1 MKNIFHLIITA
12 GLVSTFLVCCQSQE
26 EKKQTESLYGKQ
38 IVAIGNSIT
47 APKDSWAWITAQH
60 FDMELTNLAV
70 SGAQWT
76 DYQGTTVDTNP
87 KPVYDGVHT
96 NNVISNQ
103 VYRFLQLIVPEGEI
117 ISEAE
122 REKFHTSTPAP
133 LTGLKTKNST
143 FDPTIVI
150 ISCGTNDSSN
160 GKPIGDPSEL
170 DKPYQEA
177 DRKTLYGAINW
188 AVSIIRKY
196 SPDTEIV
203 LLTPIQRSSH
213 SQKLPMFVDA
223 ILLAGEKLNCP
234 AINMYEESGI
244 TEAVEAKEHK
254 YLYDGLHPNAL
265 GQQLMGEVVI
275 KHLIDL
281 YENKQ

>member
-1 MKNIFHLIITA
+1 
-12 GLVSTFLVCCQSQE
+12 
-26 EKKQTESLYGKQ
+26 
-38 IVAIGNSIT
+38 
-47 APKDSWAWITAQH
+47 
-60 FDMELTNLAV
+60 MELPNLAV

-96 NNVISNQ
+96 NNIISNQ

-122 REKFHTSTPAP
+122 GEKFHTSTPAP

-177 DRKTLYGAINW
+177 D
-188 AVSIIRKY
+188 
-196 SPDTEIV
+196 DTEIV

-275 KHLIDL
+275 KHLTDL

>member
-1 MKNIFHLIITA
+1 MDH
-12 GLVSTFLVCCQSQE
+12 SPTFRHGTNQLSRVGSPMDRLSRDNCRY
-26 EKKQTESLYGKQ
+26 ESETRIRRCTHKY
-38 IVAIGNSIT
+38 
-47 APKDSWAWITAQH
+47 
-60 FDMELTNLAV
+60 
-70 SGAQWT
+70 
-76 DYQGTTVDTNP
+76 
-87 KPVYDGVHT
+87 
-96 NNVISNQ
+96 VISNQ

-213 SQKLPMFVDA
+213 SQNYRCLSMLSCLP
-223 ILLAGEKLNCP
+223 EKN
-234 AINMYEESGI
+234 
-244 TEAVEAKEHK
+244 
-254 YLYDGLHPNAL
+254 
-265 GQQLMGEVVI
+265 
-275 KHLIDL
+275 
-281 YENKQ
+281 

>member
-12 GLVSTFLVCCQSQE
+12 GLVSILLVCCQSQE
-26 EKKQTESLYGKQ
+26 GKKQTESLYGKQ

-122 REKFHTSTPAP
+122 
-133 LTGLKTKNST
+133 
-143 FDPTIVI
+143 
-150 ISCGTNDSSN
+150 
-160 GKPIGDPSEL
+160 
-170 DKPYQEA
+170 
-177 DRKTLYGAINW
+177 
-188 AVSIIRKY
+188 
-196 SPDTEIV
+196 
-203 LLTPIQRSSH
+203 
-213 SQKLPMFVDA
+213 
-223 ILLAGEKLNCP
+223 GEKIP
-234 AINMYEESGI
+234 YF
-244 TEAVEAKEHK
+244 
-254 YLYDGLHPNAL
+254 HPCSFDR
-265 GQQLMGEVVI
+265 I
-275 KHLIDL
+275 K
-281 YENKQ
+281 N

>member
-12 GLVSTFLVCCQSQE
+12 GLVSTLLVCCQSQE

-122 REKFHTSTPAP
+122 GEKFHTST
-133 LTGLKTKNST
+133 K
-143 FDPTIVI
+143 
-150 ISCGTNDSSN
+150 
-160 GKPIGDPSEL
+160 
-170 DKPYQEA
+170 
-177 DRKTLYGAINW
+177 
-188 AVSIIRKY
+188 
-196 SPDTEIV
+196 
-203 LLTPIQRSSH
+203 
-213 SQKLPMFVDA
+213 
-223 ILLAGEKLNCP
+223 
-234 AINMYEESGI
+234 
-244 TEAVEAKEHK
+244 
-254 YLYDGLHPNAL
+254 
-265 GQQLMGEVVI
+265 
-275 KHLIDL
+275 
-281 YENKQ
+281 

>member
-12 GLVSTFLVCCQSQE
+12 GLVSILLVCCQSQE
-26 EKKQTESLYGKQ
+26 GKKQTESLYGKQ

-122 REKFHTSTPAP
+122 GEKFHTSTPAP

-143 FDPTIVI
+143 FYPTIVI
-150 ISCGTNDSSN
+150 I
-160 GKPIGDPSEL
+160 
-170 DKPYQEA
+170 
-177 DRKTLYGAINW
+177 
-188 AVSIIRKY
+188 
-196 SPDTEIV
+196 
-203 LLTPIQRSSH
+203 
-213 SQKLPMFVDA
+213 
-223 ILLAGEKLNCP
+223 
-234 AINMYEESGI
+234 
-244 TEAVEAKEHK
+244 
-254 YLYDGLHPNAL
+254 
-265 GQQLMGEVVI
+265 
-275 KHLIDL
+275 
-281 YENKQ
+281 

>member
-12 GLVSTFLVCCQSQE
+12 GLVSILLVCCQP
-26 EKKQTESLYGKQ
+26 LYGKQ
-38 IVAIGNSIT
+38 MVAIGNSIT

-117 ISEAE
+117 ISETE
-122 REKFHTSTPAP
+122 GEKFHTSTHAP

-143 FDPTIVI
+143 FAPAIVI
-150 ISCGTNDSSN
+150 ISCGTNDKAYRRS
-160 GKPIGDPSEL
+160 IGTGQALPRGRQKNFIWSYKL
-170 DKPYQEA
+170 GC
-177 DRKTLYGAINW
+177 LH
-188 AVSIIRKY
+188 
-196 SPDTEIV
+196 
-203 LLTPIQRSSH
+203 H
-213 SQKLPMFVDA
+213 S
-223 ILLAGEKLNCP
+223 
-234 AINMYEESGI
+234 
-244 TEAVEAKEHK
+244 
-254 YLYDGLHPNAL
+254 
-265 GQQLMGEVVI
+265 
-275 KHLIDL
+275 
-281 YENKQ
+281 

>member
-12 GLVSTFLVCCQSQE
+12 GLVSMLLVCCQP
-26 EKKQTESLYGKQ
+26 LYGKQ
-38 IVAIGNSIT
+38 MVAIGNSIT

-122 REKFHTSTPAP
+122 GEKFHTSTPAP

-275 KHLIDL
+275 KHTTEL

>member
-1 MKNIFHLIITA
+1 M
-12 GLVSTFLVCCQSQE
+12 
-26 EKKQTESLYGKQ
+26 
-38 IVAIGNSIT
+38 VAIGNSIT

-117 ISEAE
+117 ISETE
-122 REKFHTSTPAP
+122 EEKFHTSTPAP

-143 FDPTIVI
+143 FAPAIVI

-188 AVSIIRKY
+188 L
-196 SPDTEIV
+196 SPSFVNTV
-203 LLTPIQRSSH
+203 PIPKSY
-213 SQKLPMFVDA
+213 
-223 ILLAGEKLNCP
+223 C
-234 AINMYEESGI
+234 
-244 TEAVEAKEHK
+244 
-254 YLYDGLHPNAL
+254 
-265 GQQLMGEVVI
+265 
-275 KHLIDL
+275 
-281 YENKQ
+281 

>member
-1 MKNIFHLIITA
+1 ML
-12 GLVSTFLVCCQSQE
+12 LVCCQP
-26 EKKQTESLYGKQ
+26 LYGKQ
-38 IVAIGNSIT
+38 MVAIGNSIT

-122 REKFHTSTPAP
+122 GEKFHTSTPAP

-143 FDPTIVI
+143 LCSFRNFFIV
-150 ISCGTNDSSN
+150 SKNAFSSAFMLSP
-160 GKPIGDPSEL
+160 PIG
-170 DKPYQEA
+170 Y
-177 DRKTLYGAINW
+177 DRLC
-188 AVSIIRKY
+188 
-196 SPDTEIV
+196 V
-203 LLTPIQRSSH
+203 LFNDCNISTW
-213 SQKLPMFVDA
+213 
-223 ILLAGEKLNCP
+223 
-234 AINMYEESGI
+234 
-244 TEAVEAKEHK
+244 K
-254 YLYDGLHPNAL
+254 YLAL
-265 GQQLMGEVVI
+265 
-275 KHLIDL
+275 LII
-281 YENKQ
+281 YVRK

>member
-1 MKNIFHLIITA
+1 MSTYTEDTRKVTTHRLMEMKLRGEKISMLTAYDFSMATLIDQAGIDVILVGDSASNVMAGNVTTLPIT
-12 GLVSTFLVCCQSQE
+12 LDQMI
-26 EKKQTESLYGKQ
+26 YHGKS
-38 IVAIGNSIT
+38 V
-47 APKDSWAWITAQH
+47 
-60 FDMELTNLAV
+60 V
-70 SGAQWT
+70 
-76 DYQGTTVDTNP
+76 
-87 KPVYDGVHT
+87 
-96 NNVISNQ
+96 
-103 VYRFLQLIVPEGEI
+103 R
-117 ISEAE
+117 
-122 REKFHTSTPAP
+122 
-133 LTGLKTKNST
+133 
-143 FDPTIVI
+143 VI